1 MAAQLGIGESNG
13 MMGPGIFRGTI
24 NGETP
29 EIRGELEGESEPHV
43 IFFGVDGKW
52 WIFLEQHL

>member
-43 IFFGVDGKW
+43 IFFGVDGK
-52 WIFLEQHL
+52 

>member
-1 MAAQLGIGESNG
+1 

-29 EIRGELEGESEPHV
+29 EIRGELEGESEPLRESWE
-43 IFFGVDGKW
+43 I
-52 WIFLEQHL
+52 